1 MKMNKRVL
9 IAIVVVLAVVLM
21 AQTGAWAGKLQ
32 AGSEAPVAAPENA
45 GVRPHGTTGFHPS
58 GPNSAV
64 YVAPS
69 GPTEKT
75 FNIVDYT
82 DDLPTAPAA
91 DAPEGAAF
99 LKGTESGTGTT
110 LSKSYT
116 IEVELGADGGT
127 VFYWSGSGWV
137 ELTVTDNEV
146 TIPAGAPNP
155 VYLALLSN

>member
-1 MKMNKRVL
+1 MNKRVL

-32 AGSEAPVAAPENA
+32 AGSEAPAAAPENA
-45 GVRPHGTTGFHPS
+45 GVRPAGSSGYQPS
-58 GPNSAV
+58 GPNSGYIGPV
-64 YVAPS
+64 VPS

-75 FNIVDYT
+75 FNLVDYT

-91 DAPEGAAF
+91 DASEGAVF
-99 LKGTESGTGTT
+99 LEGTESGTGTT
-110 LSKSYT
+110 LSIAYT
-116 IEVELGADGGT
+116 VEVELGADGGT
-127 VFYWSGSGWV
+127 VLYWSGSAWV

-155 VYLALLSN
+155 VYLALVLN